1 LVRTSTRPVEA
12 PTDLR
17 PAVSGASRSSR
28 PGHRGCHFIEARR
41 PEVDVRGTQ
50 ARVVPRHTQQTS
62 RPTRR
67 DELGI
72 ELLEDPVELRISP
85 VYVLLHVPVD
95 VKA

>member
-1 LVRTSTRPVEA
+1 
-12 PTDLR
+12 
-17 PAVSGASRSSR
+17 
-28 PGHRGCHFIEARR
+28 
-41 PEVDVRGTQ
+41 
-50 ARVVPRHTQQTS
+50 VVPRHTQQTS